1 MQQTSAVLIIIF
13 REAQYLAHRHTA
25 ELKPELSPLDCQP
38 HFCPLCHSALL
49 FTLKRGLL
57 GNNGRLALPTGVS
70 WKPIASCI
78 FPTFTEAVH
87 MHTHLLMMIGTVL
100 LGPLLR
106 RFWVKSSLRTETVI
120 LAPLTQQAH
129 RKSILC

>member
-25 ELKPELSPLDCQP
+25 ELKPELSSLDCQP

-70 WKPIASCI
+70 WKPIASRI
-78 FPTFTEAVH
+78 LPTFTEAA
-87 MHTHLLMMIGTVL
+87 HTHAHTFADDDWHRA
-100 LGPLLR
+100 P
-106 RFWVKSSLRTETVI
+106 WSSLEKVLGQKLLEGRNCDFGSPHTI
-120 LAPLTQQAH
+120 GP
-129 RKSILC
+129 